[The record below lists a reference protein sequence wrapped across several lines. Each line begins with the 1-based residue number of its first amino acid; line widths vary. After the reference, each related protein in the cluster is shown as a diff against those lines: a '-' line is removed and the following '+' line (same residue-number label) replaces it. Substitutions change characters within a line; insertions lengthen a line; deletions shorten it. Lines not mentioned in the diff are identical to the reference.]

1 MRIATY
7 ACSFPSPPLGMKNLK
22 VEGNKHPTLPK
33 GDNNFLYTES
43 KKARQERERVSH
55 SYHSVYVVIIACVL
69 YRYLYNTPRI
79 RLCPVLRFLIWIQK
93 IYPDP

>member
-79 RLCPVLRFLIWIQK
+79 FC
-93 IYPDP
+93 

>member
-1 MRIATY
+1 M
-7 ACSFPSPPLGMKNLK
+7 PVLGMKNLK
-22 VEGNKHPTLPK
+22 VESNKHPTLPK

-79 RLCPVLRFLIWIQK
+79 FC
-93 IYPDP
+93 